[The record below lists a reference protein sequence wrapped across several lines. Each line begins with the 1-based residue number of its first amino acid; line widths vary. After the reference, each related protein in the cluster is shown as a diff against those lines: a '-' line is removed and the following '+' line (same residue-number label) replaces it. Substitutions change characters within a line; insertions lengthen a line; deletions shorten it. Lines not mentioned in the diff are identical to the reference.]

1 MLPGLAV
8 MMCLGLPAS
17 AATADPAESDPTLYQ
32 VVFENER
39 VRVLRYHDRP
49 GDRTSMHHHPD
60 FVLLALGPFR
70 RRLTF
75 PDGTIRER
83 AFRAGEVA
91 WNGAQSHAGE
101 NIGDTD
107 TDVLIVELKGEASPR

>member
-1 MLPGLAV
+1 MLPELAV
-8 MMCLGLPAS
+8 MMCLGLPPS
-17 AATADPAESDPTLYQ
+17 AATADPAHTDPALYK

-60 FVLLALGPFR
+60 FVLLALGSFR

-75 PDGTIRER
+75 PDGTVRER
-83 AFRAGEVA
+83 AFQAGEVA
-91 WNGAQSHAGE
+91 WNAAQIHAGE
-101 NIGDTD
+101 NIGETD
-107 TDVLIVELKGEASPR
+107 TDVLIVEMK